1 MTLDEQ
7 LAEGTKA
14 DEIAALLEARI
25 LAGEI
30 APGSVL
36 RQDGLAAVH
45 GVSRTPIRE
54 AFRRLDALGLVEFR
68 PNRGVI
74 VRGLSSVE
82 LADTFV
88 VRAALEGAAVELAT
102 VRAPAAA
109 IAGLRAAQVRFEQ
122 VTAELRGVPSPDG
135 RLRLAPD
142 WLHANDDFH
151 DRLLEAAGVPL
162 LVRMAQSVR
171 RVFGAQA
178 LWADRRLIEEM
189 VDLNLRQHRAIVEA
203 MEARSARAARALAED
218 HVRSTGELLLR
229 ALAGAE
235 ATSSR
240 A

>member
-1 MTLDEQ
+1 MSVDEE

-14 DEIAALLEARI
+14 DEIAALLEGRI

-30 APGSVL
+30 EPGSVL
-36 RQDGLAAVH
+36 RQDGLAAAH

-74 VRGLSSVE
+74 VRELSAGE

-102 VRAPAAA
+102 GRATAAT
-109 IAGLRAAQVRFEQ
+109 IAGLREAQLRFER
-122 VTAELRGVPSPDG
+122 VTGELRALPSAGD

-142 WLHANDDFH
+142 WVHANDAFH
-151 DRLLEAAGVPL
+151 DQLLEAAEVAL

-178 LWADRRLIEEM
+178 LWSDRRLIEEM
-189 VDLNLRQHRAIVEA
+189 IDLNLRQHRAIVEA
-203 MEARSARAARALAED
+203 MEARSPAAARALAED
-218 HVRSTGELLLR
+218 HVRSTGVLLVR
-229 ALAGAE
+229 AVTGSDA
-235 ATSSR
+235 
-240 A
+240 